1 MLVIEEDNFFQILDK
16 YESKQ
21 VEPFDDGYY
30 PSIEEIN
37 KYINGKNK
45 YINGKSK
52 HINEKNKHINEK
64 GDLSTK
70 IIDFL
75 VYFNQNPYKGNKIY
89 DNDEEY
95 QKTLKYIDTV
105 LKKGII
111 IV

>member
-1 MLVIEEDNFFQILDK
+1 MLVIEESKFFQILDK

-37 KYINGKNK
+37 KYL
-45 YINGKSK
+45 
-52 HINEKNKHINEK
+52 NEK
-64 GDLSTK
+64 GELSTK

-95 QKTLKYIDTV
+95 QKTLKYIDTI
-105 LKKGII
+105 LKKKILI
-111 IV
+111 A